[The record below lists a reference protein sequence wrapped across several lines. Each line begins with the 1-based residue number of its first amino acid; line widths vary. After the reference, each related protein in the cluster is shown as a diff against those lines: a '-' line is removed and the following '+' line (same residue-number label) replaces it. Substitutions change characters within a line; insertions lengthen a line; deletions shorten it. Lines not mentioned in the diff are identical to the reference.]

1 VKRLNHGG
9 REMYL
14 EAEVYGMLNWGFAI
28 VMGIELIS
36 FIVLWHKHKFS
47 KEAFCWF
54 IGHIAFFSF
63 AGYKL
68 LEAINT
74 FEHNDSMGSE
84 KASLS
89 IGISGVLWAISVAC
103 LLIGI
108 ARLISSKVPSKG

>member
-1 VKRLNHGG
+1 
-9 REMYL
+9 MYL
-14 EAEVYGMLNWGFAI
+14 EAEVYGMVNWGFAI

-36 FIVLWHKHKFS
+36 FIVLWLKHKFS

-54 IGHIAFFSF
+54 IGHIIFFSF

-74 FEHNDSMGSE
+74 FEHNDFMGSE

-89 IGISGVLWAISVAC
+89 IGISGILWAISVVC

-108 ARLISSKVPSKG
+108 ARLISSKVLSKG